1 MALLLQAAELVLAHA
16 ASSVQWVGYLSST
29 SVYGDWGGNW
39 VDERSEHIFCVLP
52 CGSLAHVVHAAGCA
66 ELMFL
71 IVRTSQI
78 TSTHCGGFHAVW
90 HVSLQVVGKV
100 YL

>member
-52 CGSLAHVVHAAGCA
+52 VSLAHVVHAAGYA
-66 ELMFL
+66 KLMFL

-78 TSTHCGGFHAVW
+78 TSTHYGGFHAVW
-90 HVSLQVVGKV
+90 HVSLQVEGKV